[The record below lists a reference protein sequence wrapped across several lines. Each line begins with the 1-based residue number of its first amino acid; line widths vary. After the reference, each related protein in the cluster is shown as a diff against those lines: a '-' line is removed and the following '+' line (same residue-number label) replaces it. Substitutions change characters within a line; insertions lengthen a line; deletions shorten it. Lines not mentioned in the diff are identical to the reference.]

1 MSAEPS
7 GEGRLRRACLKK
19 SEILRHKRA
28 ISTLFEAGRK
38 IQVPYLQAFFHVA
51 PPCSA
56 TKAMVLFSVSR
67 RLVKRATARNRIKRL
82 LREAYR
88 LQKWH
93 LLDALSEKLGPE
105 QQLHLALLYHP
116 QRQPLTLE
124 RATKAVLQVF
134 AKILQQL

>member
-1 MSAEPS
+1 
-7 GEGRLRRACLKK
+7 
-19 SEILRHKRA
+19 
-28 ISTLFEAGRK
+28 
-38 IQVPYLQAFFHVA
+38 VPYLQAFFHVA

-56 TKAMVLFSVSR
+56 AKAMVLFSVSR

-116 QRQPLTLE
+116 QHQPLTLE